1 MRVVA
6 PLTSDLSTKTKLS
19 SFTSKSYQEQ
29 LPTYEFVSSFIQFNT
44 VNSMGTKL
52 LINYNLS
59 LLESAS
65 LNFNLFESVSMKN
78 FMRVVAPLI
87 SDLSTKTKL
96 ISFTSKSYQ
105 EQLPTYEFV
114 SSFIQFNTVNSITLK
129 PITNYNFSLLESA
142 SLNFNLF
149 ESVSLK
155 NYMRVVTPLTNDFNT
170 RVLLCTETKL
180 SNFVGKSYQEQLPTC
195 EFVSSILQLNMIN
208 SITPKLPVNYTL
220 SLFESISL
228 KNLVHVVAP
237 LTSDL
242 NTRTKLGN
250 FVGKSYQ
257 EQLST
262 YEFASSVLQLN
273 MVNSATSKLLKNYT
287 FNLGVVSNIFTNNY
301 TKTTQVE
308 PLLTETFQFR

>member
-6 PLTSDLSTKTKLS
+6 PLTSDLSIKTKLS

-105 EQLPTYEFV
+105 EQLPTYEF
-114 SSFIQFNTVNSITLK
+114 
-129 PITNYNFSLLESA
+129 
-142 SLNFNLF
+142 
-149 ESVSLK
+149 
-155 NYMRVVTPLTNDFNT
+155 
-170 RVLLCTETKL
+170 
-180 SNFVGKSYQEQLPTC
+180 
-195 EFVSSILQLNMIN
+195 
-208 SITPKLPVNYTL
+208 
-220 SLFESISL
+220 
-228 KNLVHVVAP
+228 
-237 LTSDL
+237 
-242 NTRTKLGN
+242 
-250 FVGKSYQ
+250 
-257 EQLST
+257 
-262 YEFASSVLQLN
+262 ASSVLQLN